1 MDPQNLKDMAGRL
14 QRGGRGAGIGG
25 AMLAAAGGIAYGLY
39 NSFYTG
45 KKFYENFTW
54 AIINVN
60 MM

>member
-45 KKFYENFTW
+45 K
-54 AIINVN
+54 
-60 MM
+60 